1 MATSWTVSTVKYYAT
16 LPRKKSVK
24 LPVCGPLTLSVGRP
38 SLCHEKEFAGWVLK
52 IDGHNCAVSGP
63 LHPKLF
69 TWKTNALEVIKRLI
83 ISFRIVLKIIFKD
96 PPHCEYSDQTGR
108 VSPWYD
114 RAIAL
119 DSQLSPGT
127 TLAECRRMCDAE
139 RDFHCKSV
147 SVSETKRTP
156 VCLLSADD
164 SVSFS
169 GVNVANVLI
178 PDREYVY
185 SERSSCSNS
194 KLIVNKL
201 TLITIFSFL
210 LNKIVKVE
218 CTKTDMVVTMAFGYP
233 FNGRVYVNGNYQV
246 SRNW

>member
-1 MATSWTVSTVKYYAT
+1 MHGYELDGFDSQILRNIATKEECQAACLRTLNSQCRSAEFVPRERVCRMSSENRRTQLRSFRATSPEIIYMENQCAGGNKEDYNLLSNNTVN
-16 LPRKKSVK
+16 LI
-24 LPVCGPLTLSVGRP
+24 
-38 SLCHEKEFAGWVLK
+38 K
-52 IDGHNCAVSGP
+52 IS
-63 LHPKLF
+63 
-69 TWKTNALEVIKRLI
+69 IQ
-83 ISFRIVLKIIFKD
+83 IVFQD

-194 KLIVNKL
+194 NLY
-201 TLITIFSFL
+201 
-210 LNKIVKVE
+210 
-218 CTKTDMVVTMAFGYP
+218 C
-233 FNGRVYVNGNYQV
+233 
-246 SRNW
+246 